1 MVFFIAAGFYA
12 LGAVVYALIASGE
25 RQGWAE
31 MPSGYQPQYDD
42 NVSEV
47 SREIE

>member
-12 LGAVVYALIASGE
+12 AGALLYGILASGE
-25 RQGWAE
+25 RQSWAE
-31 MPSGYQPQYDD
+31 MPSGYQPQFDD

-47 SREIE
+47 SREVE